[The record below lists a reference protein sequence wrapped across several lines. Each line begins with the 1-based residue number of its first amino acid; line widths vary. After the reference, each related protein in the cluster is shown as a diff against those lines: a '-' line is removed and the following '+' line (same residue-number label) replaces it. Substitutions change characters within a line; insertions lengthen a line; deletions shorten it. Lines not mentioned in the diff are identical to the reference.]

1 MINVFDIEPLNALM
15 NMGLALTLALVVSYL
30 YRYTHAGYSYSRS
43 FNITLIGLAMIV
55 TLAMMI
61 VGGSV
66 PRSLGLLGAISVIR
80 FRTAV
85 KDPRDLSYI
94 FLAIVIGLACSTS
107 NYVLATCGVLAVCAV
122 LLVLHFIH
130 FGRAVAADYTLSFC
144 LESPEELREFL
155 EVAPSLFQKVLL
167 RSSAQVDSETFEYVY
182 TIYPRAGAPED
193 VLLALRARVHGISR
207 ISLIQP
213 ESFVEL

>member
-1 MINVFDIEPLNALM
+1 MNAIDIEPLDALM
-15 NMGLALTLALVVSYL
+15 NMGLALALALVVSYL

-43 FNITLIGLAMIV
+43 FNITLIGLALIV

-61 VGGSV
+61 VAGSV
-66 PRSLGLLGAISVIR
+66 ARSLGMLGAISVIR

-85 KDPRDLSYI
+85 KDPRDLSFI
-94 FLAIVIGLACSTS
+94 FLAIAIGLACSTG
-107 NYVLATCGVLAVCAV
+107 NFVLASCGVLSVCVV

-144 LESPEELREFL
+144 LESPEELRIFL
-155 EVAPSLFQKVLL
+155 EVAPTLFRKVLL

-182 TIYPRAGAPED
+182 TIYPLAGAPED
-193 VLLALRARVHGISR
+193 VLMALRARVPGISR

>member
-1 MINVFDIEPLNALM
+1 VTEPLEALT
-15 NMGLALTLALVVSYL
+15 NMGLALALALVVSYL

-43 FNITLIGLAMIV
+43 FNITLIGLALIV
-55 TLAMMI
+55 TMTMMI
-61 VGGSV
+61 IADRVAL
-66 PRSLGLLGAISVIR
+66 SLGMLGSISILR

-85 KDPRDLSYI
+85 KDPRDLSFI
-94 FLAIVIGLACSTS
+94 FLAVAIGLACSTS
-107 NYVLATCGVLAVCAV
+107 NYALAVCGVLSVCAV

-155 EVAPSLFQKVLL
+155 DVAPSLFRKVML

-182 TIYPRAGAPED
+182 TIYPRAGAPEE
-193 VLLALRARVHGISR
+193 VLMALRARVHGISR